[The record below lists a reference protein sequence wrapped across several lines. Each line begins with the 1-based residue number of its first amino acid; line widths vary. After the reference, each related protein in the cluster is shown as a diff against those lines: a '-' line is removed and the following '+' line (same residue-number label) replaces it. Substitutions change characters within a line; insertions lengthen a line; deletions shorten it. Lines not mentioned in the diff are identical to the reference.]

1 MLFSK
6 IINIR
11 TSPVIIR
18 LAWTNRP
25 NVHNS
30 AGKFSSG
37 LSAAGVSPRA
47 YEPVVAMAQ
56 NSNIRTPIVCV
67 MGHVDHGKTSL
78 LDRIRGSSVV
88 ASEAGA
94 ITQHIG
100 ATIVPIEAIRKMSGT
115 MEKVPINIP
124 GLLFI
129 DTPGHH
135 AFTTLRARGGALA
148 DMAILVVDITQG
160 FQPQTI
166 EALQILRNC
175 KTPFVI
181 AATKVDRIHGWRV
194 SENETFLS
202 SFSRQNERVIGEVE
216 NKTYEIVGKLGEL
229 GFSADRFD
237 RVADFSRNLAIVP
250 ISAHTGEGIADLL
263 LVMIGLAQRY
273 MGQELQLTVEG
284 PGAGTVLEVKE
295 ERGLG
300 ATLDVIL
307 YDGTLSVGDEIAVAR
322 QNGVL
327 VTKVRSLLQP
337 RPMKEILIED
347 RFERVKSVTAATGI
361 KVSAPQLEGVI
372 AGSPF
377 FVIRGNRQ
385 EIEERIRKEMQEI
398 HVTLA
403 DEGLVIKADT
413 IGALEALCKELE
425 AKEIGV
431 MRAEVGPVS
440 RHDLIETE
448 TIKNLYYRA
457 LLAFNTPILPDA
469 AEMIKN
475 PLYTQVKVFDANVI
489 YQLID
494 QYVAWRDEQ
503 KRLLEQKKFEHVIMP
518 AKIRLLPDCVF
529 RQSNPA
535 VVGVRV
541 LGGKLRS
548 DVDLIKPDGKKV
560 GHLKNIQLRGEN
572 IREAEAGLEVA
583 ISIEGATVG
592 RQIAVGDDL
601 LVDIPERH
609 VKVLEREMMKTL
621 NIAAQE
627 VLAEYTAMRRKT
639 EPFWGK

>member
-1 MLFSK
+1 MAE
-6 IINIR
+6 
-11 TSPVIIR
+11 SPKV
-18 LAWTNRP
+18 
-25 NVHNS
+25 
-30 AGKFSSG
+30 
-37 LSAAGVSPRA
+37 
-47 YEPVVAMAQ
+47 
-56 NSNIRTPIVCV
+56 RTPIVCV

-88 ASEAGA
+88 TSEVGA

-100 ATIVPIEAIRKMSGT
+100 ATIVPIDAIRSMSGT
-115 MEKVPINIP
+115 MGKSINIP

-148 DMAILVVDITQG
+148 DMAILVVDINQG

-175 KTPFVI
+175 RTPFVV

-194 SENETFLS
+194 FENESILT
-202 SFSRQNERVIGEVE
+202 SFAKQNDRVKGDLE
-216 NKTYEIVGKLGEL
+216 NKTYEIVGKLAEL
-229 GFSADRFD
+229 DFSADRFD
-237 RVADFSRNLAIVP
+237 RISDFKRNLAIVP
-250 ISAHTGEGIADLL
+250 VSAHTGEGISDLL

-273 MGQELQLTVEG
+273 MGEELALLVEG

-300 ATLDVIL
+300 TTLDVIL
-307 YDGTLSVGDEIAVAR
+307 YDGTLAIGDEIAVAA
-322 QNGVL
+322 QDTVV
-327 VTKVRSLLQP
+327 VTKVRSLLKP
-337 RPMKEILIED
+337 RPMKEILVED
-347 RFERVKSVTAATGI
+347 RFERVKSVAAAAGI
-361 KVSAPQLEGVI
+361 KVTAPNLENVI

-377 FVIRGNRQ
+377 FVIRGNREEVEARIKK
-385 EIEERIRKEMQEI
+385 EITEI
-398 HVTLA
+398 HVKLA
-403 DEGLVIKADT
+403 DEGIVIKADT

-425 AKEIGV
+425 GKGIGV

-440 RHDLIETE
+440 RHDLIDTE
-448 TIKNLYYRA
+448 TIKNPVFRV
-457 LLAFNTPILPDA
+457 LLSFNTPILPDA

-475 PLYTQVKVFDANVI
+475 PLYTQVKVFEGRVI

-494 QYVAWRDEQ
+494 QYLAWRDEQ
-503 KRLLEQKKFEHVIMP
+503 KKLQEKQRFEHIVMP

-548 DVDLIKPDGKKV
+548 DVNLIKTDGKKV
-560 GHLKNIQLRGEN
+560 GHLKSMQLRQES
-572 IREAEAGLEVA
+572 IREADAGLEVA
-583 ISIEGATVG
+583 ISIEGVTVG
-592 RQIAVGDDL
+592 RQLNVGDDL
-601 LVDIPERH
+601 FVDIPERH
-609 VKVLEREMMKTL
+609 VKVLEREMLKTL
-621 NIAAQE
+621 NISTQE
-627 VLAEYTAMRRKT
+627 ILNEFTAIRRKE

>member
-1 MLFSK
+1 
-6 IINIR
+6 
-11 TSPVIIR
+11 
-18 LAWTNRP
+18 
-25 NVHNS
+25 
-30 AGKFSSG
+30 
-37 LSAAGVSPRA
+37 
-47 YEPVVAMAQ
+47 MAE
-56 NSNIRTPIVCV
+56 NPTIRTPIVCV

-88 ASEAGA
+88 SSEVGA

-100 ATIVPIEAIRKMSGT
+100 ATIVPIDAIRTLSGT
-115 MEKVPINIP
+115 MGKSSINIP

-148 DMAILVVDITQG
+148 DMAILVVDINQG

-181 AATKVDRIHGWRV
+181 AATKMDRIHGWRV
-194 SENETFLS
+194 NENESFLS
-202 SFSRQNERVIGEVE
+202 TFAKQNERVKGDIET
-216 NKTYEIVGKLGEL
+216 KTYEIVGKLSEL
-229 GFSADRFD
+229 DFSADRFD
-237 RVADFSRNLAIVP
+237 RVSDFQRNLAIVP
-250 ISAHTGEGIADLL
+250 LSAHTGEGIPDLL

-273 MGQELQLTVEG
+273 MGDALKLSVDG

-300 ATLDVIL
+300 TTLDVIL
-307 YDGTLSVGDEIAVAR
+307 YDGTLAIGDEIAVAT
-322 QNGVL
+322 QGDVV
-327 VTKVRSLLQP
+327 VTKVRSLLKP

-347 RFERVKSVTAATGI
+347 RFERVKSVAAASGI
-361 KVSAPQLEGVI
+361 KVTAPNLEGVI

-377 FVIRGNRQ
+377 FVIRGNRD
-385 EIEERIRKEMQEI
+385 EIEERIKKEMTEI
-398 HVTLA
+398 HVNLA
-403 DEGLVIKADT
+403 EEGIVIKADT

-425 AKEIGV
+425 GKEIGV

-440 RHDLIETE
+440 RLDLIETE
-448 TIKNLYYRA
+448 TIKNPQFRV
-457 LLAFNTPILPDA
+457 LLSFNTGILPDA
-469 AEMIKN
+469 AEILKN
-475 PLYTQVKVFDANVI
+475 PLYKQVKVFEGRVI

-494 QYVAWRDEQ
+494 QYVEWRDEQ
-503 KRLLEQKKFEHVIMP
+503 KRLQEKQRFEHVVMP

-548 DVDLIKPDGKKV
+548 DVNLIHLDGKKV
-560 GHLKNIQLRGEN
+560 GHLKTMQLRQET
-572 IREAEAGLEVA
+572 IREADSGLEVA

-592 RQIAVGDDL
+592 RQVSVGDDL
-601 LVDIPERH
+601 YVDVPERH
-609 VKVLEREMMKTL
+609 VKVLEREMIKTL
-621 NIAAQE
+621 NTSTKEILE
-627 VLAEYTAMRRKT
+627 EYTTMRRKAD
-639 EPFWGK
+639 PFWGK

>member
-1 MLFSK
+1 
-6 IINIR
+6 
-11 TSPVIIR
+11 
-18 LAWTNRP
+18 
-25 NVHNS
+25 
-30 AGKFSSG
+30 
-37 LSAAGVSPRA
+37 
-47 YEPVVAMAQ
+47 
-56 NSNIRTPIVCV
+56 

-88 ASEAGA
+88 SSEAGA

-100 ATIVPIEAIRKMSGT
+100 ATVVPIEAIRTMSGT
-115 MEKVPINIP
+115 IGKVPINIP

-160 FQPQTI
+160 FQPQTV

-181 AATKVDRIHGWRV
+181 AATKIDRVHGWRAN
-194 SENETFLS
+194 ENETFIS
-202 SFSRQNERVIGEVE
+202 SFAKQNDRVKGDIE
-216 NKTYEIVGKLGEL
+216 NKTYEIVGKLAEL

-237 RVADFSRNLAIVP
+237 RVADFQRNLAIVP
-250 ISAHTGEGIADLL
+250 VSAHTGEGVPDLL

-273 MGQELQLTVEG
+273 MGEELVLTVDG

-300 ATLDVIL
+300 TTLDVIL
-307 YDGTLSVGDEIAVAR
+307 YDGTLAIGDEIAVAGKD
-322 QNGVL
+322 GVV

-337 RPMKEILIED
+337 RPMKEILVED
-347 RFERVKSVTAATGI
+347 RFDRVKSVAAASGI
-361 KVSAPQLEGVI
+361 KVTAPNLERVI
-372 AGSPF
+372 AGSPL
-377 FVIRGNRQ
+377 FVIRGNR
-385 EIEERIRKEMQEI
+385 EDVEARIQKEMSEI
-398 HVTLA
+398 HVNLSE
-403 DEGLVIKADT
+403 EGLVIKADT

-425 AKEIGV
+425 AKDIGV
-431 MRAEVGPVS
+431 MRAEVGGVS

-448 TIKNLYYRA
+448 TTRNPYYRA
-457 LLAFNTPILPDA
+457 LLCFNTPILPDA
-469 AEMIKN
+469 QDMIKD
-475 PLYTQVKVFDANVI
+475 PLYTQVKVFDGRVI
-489 YQLID
+489 YQLVD

-503 KRLLEQKKFEHVIMP
+503 KRLSEQKRFEHVVMP

-548 DVDLIKPDGKKV
+548 DVELVKLDGKKV
-560 GHLKNIQLRGEN
+560 GHLKTMQMRSET
-572 IREAEAGLEVA
+572 IREADAGQEVA

-592 RQIAVGDDL
+592 RQVSVGDDL
-601 LVDIPERH
+601 FVDIPERH
-609 VKVLEREMMKTL
+609 VKVLEREMVKTL
-621 NIAAQE
+621 NPAAQE
-627 VLAEYTAMRRKT
+627 VLAEFAAMRRRA

>member
-1 MLFSK
+1 
-6 IINIR
+6 
-11 TSPVIIR
+11 
-18 LAWTNRP
+18 
-25 NVHNS
+25 
-30 AGKFSSG
+30 
-37 LSAAGVSPRA
+37 
-47 YEPVVAMAQ
+47 MAQ
-56 NSNIRTPIVCV
+56 NPNIRTPIVCV

-88 ASEAGA
+88 TSEAGA

-100 ATIVPIEAIRKMSGT
+100 ATIVPIDAIRTMSGT
-115 MEKVPINIP
+115 MERAPINIP

-148 DMAILVVDITQG
+148 DMAILVIDITQG
-160 FQPQTI
+160 FQPQTV

-181 AATKVDRIHGWRV
+181 AATKLDRVHGWRAFT
-194 SENETFLS
+194 NETFVS
-202 SFSRQNERVIGEVE
+202 SFDKQNERVKGDIE

-250 ISAHTGEGIADLL
+250 VSAHTGEGIADLL

-273 MGQELQLTVEG
+273 MGQELTLSVEG

-300 ATLDVIL
+300 TTLDVIL
-307 YDGTLSVGDEIAVAR
+307 YDGTLAIGDEIAVAR
-322 QNGVL
+322 QDGVL
-327 VTKVRSLLQP
+327 VTNVRSLLKP
-337 RPMKEILIED
+337 RPMKEILVEN
-347 RFERVKSVTAATGI
+347 RFERVRSVAAAAGI

-372 AGSPF
+372 AGSPL
-377 FVIRGNRQ
+377 FVIRGNRA
-385 EIEERIRKEMQEI
+385 EVEERIRKEMQEI
-398 HVTLA
+398 HVKLA
-403 DEGLVIKADT
+403 EEGLVIKADT

-448 TIKNLYYRA
+448 TIKNQYYRA

-475 PLYTQVKVFDANVI
+475 PLYIQVNVFTGNVI

-503 KRLLEQKKFEHVIMP
+503 RRLAEQKKFEHIVMP

-548 DVDLIKPDGKKV
+548 DVDLIRPDGKKV
-560 GHLKNIQLRGEN
+560 GHLKTMQLRSES
-572 IREAEAGLEVA
+572 IREAETGLEIA

-592 RQIAVGDDL
+592 RQIAVGDYL

-621 NIAAQE
+621 NPAAQE
-627 VLAEYTAMRRKT
+627 VLLEYTTMRRKA

>member
-1 MLFSK
+1 
-6 IINIR
+6 
-11 TSPVIIR
+11 
-18 LAWTNRP
+18 
-25 NVHNS
+25 
-30 AGKFSSG
+30 
-37 LSAAGVSPRA
+37 
-47 YEPVVAMAQ
+47 MAQ
-56 NSNIRTPIVCV
+56 NPQIRTPIVCV

-88 ASEAGA
+88 SSEEGA

-100 ATIVPIEAIRKMSGT
+100 ATVVPIEAIRAMSGS
-115 MEKVPINIP
+115 MEKMPINIP

-148 DMAILVVDITQG
+148 DMAILVVDIMQG

-181 AATKVDRIHGWRV
+181 AATKIDRVHGWRPAT
-194 SENETFLS
+194 NETFVS
-202 SFSRQNERVIGEVE
+202 TFSKQNERVKGDIE

-237 RVADFSRNLAIVP
+237 RVADFRHNLAVVP
-250 ISAHTGEGIADLL
+250 VSAHTGEGIPDLL

-273 MGQELQLTVEG
+273 MGQELALTVEG

-300 ATLDVIL
+300 TTLDVIL
-307 YDGTLSVGDEIAVAR
+307 YDGTLSIGDEIAVAAKDD
-322 QNGVL
+322 VI
-327 VTKVRSLLQP
+327 VTKVRSLLKP
-337 RPMKEILIED
+337 RPMKEILVED
-347 RFERVKSVTAATGI
+347 RFERVKSVAAAAGI
-361 KVSAPQLEGVI
+361 KVTAPNLDGVI
-372 AGSPF
+372 PGSPL
-377 FVIRGNRQ
+377 FVIRGNR
-385 EIEERIRKEMQEI
+385 EEAESRIKKEMNEI
-398 HVTLA
+398 HVNLTE
-403 DEGLVIKADT
+403 EGLVIKADT

-431 MRAEVGPVS
+431 MRAEVGAVS

-448 TIKNLYYRA
+448 TIKNPYYRA
-457 LLAFNTPILPDA
+457 LLSFNTPILPDA

-475 PLYTQVKVFDANVI
+475 PLYTQVRVFEGKVI

-503 KRLLEQKKFEHVIMP
+503 KRLFEQKKFEHIVMP

-548 DVDLIKPDGKKV
+548 DVGLIRTDGKKV
-560 GHLKNIQLRGEN
+560 GHLKTMQMRGES
-572 IREAEAGLEVA
+572 IREAETGQEVA

-592 RQIAVGDDL
+592 RQVNVGDDL
-601 LVDIPERH
+601 FVDIPERH
-609 VKVLEREMMKTL
+609 VKVLEREMIKSL
-621 NIAAQE
+621 NVPARE
-627 VLAEYTAMRRKT
+627 VLAEFTTMRRRAD
-639 EPFWGK
+639 PFWGK